1 MKESP
6 PKAPLAVYDA
16 GMQDRLSITA
26 WRVMVA
32 ELIEF
37 KELIWRLLHR
47 NVAGQVRQSFL
58 GYFWIAMPPLATALV
73 FSMLQRSNVLA
84 VHLPEGSMPYTLFA
98 LIGATIWGFFS
109 QVTTMATQSVF
120 GAGMLVSKI
129 YFPREVL
136 VVSGVGNAVVNLM
149 VRLGVIGLSFLLS
162 GYAPHWEIV
171 FAPFLL
177 IPVFAFALGL
187 GLFFAPIHTIMNDTG
202 RILEFLLSFG
212 MYLAPTVYPTPPL
225 ETAVSTWGRALFWLH
240 TLNPISHYM
249 YAINHLIESGTF
261 VWTTGLNIATILSF
275 FTLFVGWRFFHVCEP
290 LLAERI

>member
-1 MKESP
+1 MNKTP
-6 PKAPLAVYDA
+6 LKPPLAVYDA

-26 WRVMVA
+26 WKVMVEELVEFQ
-32 ELIEF
+32 ELI
-37 KELIWRLLHR
+37 LRLLHR

-84 VHLPEGSMPYTLFA
+84 VHLPDGSMPYTLFA

-109 QVTTMATQSVF
+109 QVTSMATQSVF
-120 GAGMLVSKI
+120 GAGLLVSKI

-136 VVSGVGNAVVNLM
+136 VVSGVGNALVNLM
-149 VRLGVIGLSFLLS
+149 IRLGVILLSFLLS
-162 GYAPHWEIV
+162 GYAPHWQIV
-171 FAPFLL
+171 FAPLLL

-212 MYLAPTVYPTPPL
+212 MYLAPTVYPTPSL
-225 ETAVSTWGRALFWLH
+225 GDATSVWGRSLFWLH
-240 TLNPISHYM
+240 SLNPVSHYM
-249 YAINHLIESGTF
+249 YAINDLIEKGTF
-261 VWTTGLNIATILSF
+261 VWTTGLTASTIIA
-275 FTLFVGWRFFHVCEP
+275 FTSLLVGWRFFHVCEP